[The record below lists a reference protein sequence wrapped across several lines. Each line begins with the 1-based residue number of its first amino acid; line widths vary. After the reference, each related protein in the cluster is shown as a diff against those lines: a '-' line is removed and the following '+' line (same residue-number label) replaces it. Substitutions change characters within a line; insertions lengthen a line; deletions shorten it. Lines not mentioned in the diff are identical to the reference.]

1 MLHVGLD
8 SRDYMNDD
16 EGDGGSSAGLLT
28 GLSATAQLIVLN
40 VVLFLVWQIWP
51 RSTFLYDHFMVSPEG
66 LLEHTRVWT
75 LVTYAFSQR
84 ELWHLFWNMVF
95 LYWFG
100 KDLEQVYGKRNLA
113 AVYVVG
119 AVGGA
124 AAQVAFNVHQ
134 GWMTRPM
141 LGSSA
146 SVMAVVVATTL
157 LFPTRRVL
165 IWGVIPSPL
174 WVLAAVY
181 LLVDVFGFARELG
194 GAFSRV
200 GHVGHLGGALAGAIF
215 KLLDLRP
222 FRSGPPLPGG
232 GGGRSAIGWLTTAW
246 RRRRLRVLPP
256 LRDDPPAPS
265 ARRRD
270 DDDAPALDP
279 ASAGR
284 IDPAIEE
291 RVDELLRKINR
302 EGLQSLS
309 EEEKAFLAQASTKY
323 RK

>member
-1 MLHVGLD
+1 MQRVGLD
-8 SRDYMNDD
+8 SRDYMIE
-16 EGDGGSSAGLLT
+16 EGSGGSSPARLLA
-28 GLSATAQLIVLN
+28 GLSATARLIILNLIVW
-40 VVLFLVWQIWP
+40 LVWQLWP
-51 RSTFLYDHFMVSPEG
+51 RSTLLFDHLMVSPEG
-66 LLEHTRVWT
+66 LLEHGRVWT
-75 LVTYAFSQR
+75 LVTYSFSQR
-84 ELWHLFWNMVF
+84 ELWHLFWNMLF

-100 KDLEQVYGKRNLA
+100 RDLEQAYGKRNLA
-113 AVYVVG
+113 AVYLVG

-134 GWMTRPM
+134 GWYGRPM
-141 LGSSA
+141 LGASA
-146 SVMAVVVATTL
+146 SVMAVVVTTTL

-174 WVLAAVY
+174 WVLAGVY

-200 GHVGHLGGALAGAIF
+200 GHVGHLGGALAGALF

-222 FRSGPPLPGG
+222 FRRGAPPLPAPGKPSAW
-232 GGGRSAIGWLTTAW
+232 GRLTTAW

-256 LRDDPPAPS
+256 LRDEPPTP
-265 ARRRD
+265 ARGD
-270 DDDAPALDP
+270 EALPAALDP
-279 ASAGR
+279 APPR
-284 IDPAIEE
+284 VDPAIEE

-302 EGLQSLS
+302 DGLQSLS
-309 EEEKAFLAQASTKY
+309 DEEKAFLEQASTRY